1 MTTGAEPPG
10 GARSTRIRNRVAGM
24 AAPDSEY
31 AATQTSWRTVP
42 AGSTAQLTANVSTEV
57 TAIAAKAGISRARTG
72 TPRCRRGPVP
82 IEPAAP
88 RPPTTGVRTPG
99 QMAGT

>member
-1 MTTGAEPPG
+1 
-10 GARSTRIRNRVAGM
+10 M

-31 AATQTSWRTVP
+31 AATQTTWRMVP
-42 AGSTAQLTANVSTEV
+42 AGSSMVQLTAKVSTEV

-88 RPPTTGVRTPG
+88 RPPTMAVRAPG
-99 QMAGT
+99 QMPRSPFWA